1 MGRISNKTWAGQWG
15 TGDLV
20 SGEGDLLQVD
30 VVLEDGSQSL
40 EALIVDLV
48 PGKVEHLDVLV
59 GREGLRSD
67 DEKRKSMLRV
77 RKART
82 ALPSDSCEYLGQLAH
97 ALGADSVVGQVER
110 NQAGNSR
117 KELGHVRSLLVVQ
130 IGARER
136 NALHLVAG
144 YHGCIC

>member
-1 MGRISNKTWAGQWG
+1 M
-15 TGDLV
+15 
-20 SGEGDLLQVD
+20 
-30 VVLEDGSQSL
+30 LEDGSQSL

-67 DEKRKSMLRV
+67 DERKSIRV

-82 ALPSDSCEYLGQLAH
+82 ALPSDSCGYLGQLAH

-110 NQAGNSR
+110 DQAGNSR
-117 KELGHVRSLLVVQ
+117 KELGHVRGLLVVQ

-136 NALHLVAG
+136 NTLHLIAG
-144 YHGCIC
+144 